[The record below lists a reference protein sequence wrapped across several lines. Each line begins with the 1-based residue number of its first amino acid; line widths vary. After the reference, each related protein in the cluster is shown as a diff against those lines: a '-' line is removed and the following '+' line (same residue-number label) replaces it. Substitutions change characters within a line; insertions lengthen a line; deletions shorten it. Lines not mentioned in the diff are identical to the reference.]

1 MEGDP
6 RRVAIGPE
14 VTVEVERAL
23 RLAVPGRF
31 PVERSTEKSAAWGPA
46 QNDAEVPATPDPA
59 LAGVS
64 PATIAAA
71 RAARQADFDEARKA
85 VRRVIRA
92 QNSTKSEGWR
102 EIKG

>member
-14 VTVEVERAL
+14 VAVEVERAL

-31 PVERSTEKSAAWGPA
+31 PVERGVEKSAAWGPA
-46 QNDAEVPATPDPA
+46 RADAAAAAVPDPA

-71 RAARQADFDEARKA
+71 RAAREADFDEARKA

-102 EIKG
+102 EVKG